1 MAKTHC
7 MRYCNLID
15 EAGFDQFAHL
25 DTLRM
30 VIKQMPDAE
39 LVEILKERRQGGRQ
53 DWPVEAMPNAFY
65 ATLVQQYRS
74 VVSQSRNLATNP
86 TLMQILTRTG
96 QNSQIRVP
104 SRVHFV
110 ILEVSATGGSL
121 TWCG

>member
-39 LVEILKERRQGGRQ
+39 LVVILKERRQGGRQ
-53 DWPVEAMPNAFY
+53 DWPVETMLNAFY
-65 ATLVQQYRS
+65 ATLVQQNRS
-74 VVSQSRNLATNP
+74 AVSQSRNLSTNP
-86 TLMQILTRTG
+86 TLMKVCRFRLEPHKTVKFVCREGYIL
-96 QNSQIRVP
+96 
-104 SRVHFV
+104 
-110 ILEVSATGGSL
+110 
-121 TWCG
+121 